1 MEEIKLYNIAICDDN
16 NIFLKLLS
24 ETIKSEFSNHEV
36 DVKIFT
42 FNDGRSLINAVESRE
57 QYFNFIFLD
66 INMPEIDGFSTA
78 KRLVEI
84 DKEFLLLFITN
95 LDSCATEGYKYNA
108 FRYIIK
114 SRFKDDLKEAI
125 DNIVLKMN
133 YDNIGDECIAFSESS
148 GNVIEIKKK
157 DIIFL
162 EIINKRVRM
171 ITTFGK
177 YDLLTYRL
185 KKYFEELGKGSFAI
199 IMRSYI
205 VNMDFVESFE
215 NDYFHLTGGW
225 KISMGHTKKS
235 IKESKEK
242 YIVYCR
248 DRF

>member
-1 MEEIKLYNIAICDDN
+1 LEEKKLYNIAICDDN

-24 ETIKSEFSNHEV
+24 ETIKSEFLNHEV

-42 FNDGRSLINAVESRE
+42 FNNGRSLISAVESRE

-114 SRFKDDLKEAI
+114 SRLKDDLKEAI

-133 YDNIGDECIAFSESS
+133 WFLQICFALTMQ
-148 GNVIEIKKK
+148 
-157 DIIFL
+157 FL
-162 EIINKRVRM
+162 EK
-171 ITTFGK
+171 ITTITGI
-177 YDLLTYRL
+177 
-185 KKYFEELGKGSFAI
+185 GSQ
-199 IMRSYI
+199 
-205 VNMDFVESFE
+205 
-215 NDYFHLTGGW
+215 
-225 KISMGHTKKS
+225 
-235 IKESKEK
+235 
-242 YIVYCR
+242 
-248 DRF
+248 